1 MSLFKRLNPFSRLT
15 ARAGALSRI
24 ARALKLFAPMCADVI
39 KGRYRPIPWSAFMW
53 MALALVYLISP
64 LDLIPEVF
72 LLIGMVDDVVIVG
85 WLLTKVD
92 KSLDDY
98 RQWKAI
104 NIEPPMQNPG

>member
-1 MSLFKRLNPFSRLT
+1 MSLLKRLNPFSRLT
-15 ARAGALSRI
+15 ARASALSRMG
-24 ARALKLFAPMCADVI
+24 RALKLFAPMCADVI
-39 KGRYRPIPWSAFMW
+39 KGRYRPVPWSAFIW

-92 KSLDDY
+92 KSLDGY
-98 RQWKAI
+98 RHWKAI
-104 NIEPPMQNPG
+104 DVEPPMQNPG